1 MNRMF
6 FMGKQSRAGL
16 DTIYT
21 AVMHDIGNCGRMLQ
35 NTVTVLLVN
44 TIIIAGNHADAHNYF
59 HLEAS
64 VLLSWGFIH
73 HLDEWKRGRKAIAS
87 IIQNEYF
94 V

>member
-6 FMGKQSRAGL
+6 FMGKQSRSGL

-73 HLDEWKRGRKAIAS
+73 HLD
-87 IIQNEYF
+87 
-94 V
+94 